1 MVNGMADQKVYAN
14 ALSLLFINSTESL
27 GLLKE
32 MYGKVT
38 ITPEVEWRLE
48 TPPLKRLSP
57 IDLKKHPW
65 IKVAKPEHLHPVV
78 GDAVVGDDGVEL
90 FSAAREAK
98 NPLLILDGRIVRQ
111 IANSLHFRTTGT
123 LGILL
128 GGQARG
134 EDPQRA
140 GPASAAPGIGFP
152 HERPHRAGGL
162 AARRGSGP
170 GAKPHLN
177 GVTNRHFVLNSFEA
191 RGLPG

>member
-1 MVNGMADQKVYAN
+1 MVNGMPDQKVYAN
-14 ALSLLFINSTESL
+14 ALSLLFLNSTESL
-27 GLLKE
+27 GLLKQ

-78 GDAVVGDDGVEL
+78 GEAVVGDDGVEL

-98 NPLLILDGRIVRQ
+98 DPLLILDGRIVRQ
-111 IANSLHFRTTGT
+111 IANTLHFRTTGT

-128 GGQARG
+128 EAKRVGRIPSVLDRLPLLQASGFRMSGRIALAVSLLSG
-134 EDPQRA
+134 EV
-140 GPASAAPGIGFP
+140 APGLSP
-152 HERPHRAGGL
+152 
-162 AARRGSGP
+162 
-170 GAKPHLN
+170 
-177 GVTNRHFVLNSFEA
+177 T
-191 RGLPG
+191 